1 LTATITESARS
12 TSDLA
17 VIDAIESDRRYRRR
31 NTEAVT
37 ATVGAPS
44 ARPCIPPLAAVGC
57 ETCAKPELG
66 ARFKRDAIPLLE
78 PLYRRALRMTNSP
91 ADAEDLL
98 QDTMLRAYS
107 NFGSFRDGS
116 NINAWL
122 HVILRNTYINGYR
135 KRLRQPEQYPTDE
148 ISDHQLAAIAE
159 HSSTGLRTA
168 EDEAL
173 TRLPDTRIRAAMLAL
188 PEEYRMTV
196 YYADVA
202 GFRYRE
208 IAEIMDAPKGT
219 VMSRLHR
226 GRRQLRNLLADTIGD
241 SCPDAVPEREAS
253 RRAGGGGAPQR

>member
-1 LTATITESARS
+1 M
-12 TSDLA
+12 
-17 VIDAIESDRRYRRR
+17 
-31 NTEAVT
+31 
-37 ATVGAPS
+37 
-44 ARPCIPPLAAVGC
+44 AAVGC

-226 GRRQLRNLLADTIGD
+226 GRRQLRNLLADTIDD